1 MNKVISL
8 FDRFRLQIP
17 PKLKCYAAGAPGHR
31 MLFITDPNETYTV
44 SFEEGMPMRDML
56 ASGRTNAPTVSHQ
69 CCRADKYIHQRRG
82 DSPAQQCAFFHIEL
96 EDDEGT
102 TVYLPG
108 QMAVSEG
115 YSWSDGVEPV
125 LLELLDG
132 ITLCK

>member
-1 MNKVISL
+1 MNEVISL
-8 FDRFRLQIP
+8 FDRFRLHIP
-17 PKLKCYAAGAPGHR
+17 PKLKCHTDGVPGHR
-31 MLFITDPNETYTV
+31 VLFITDHDETYTV

-56 ASGRTNAPTVSHQ
+56 ASGRTNVPTVSHQ
-69 CCRADKYIHQRRG
+69 CCRVDKYIHQWRN
-82 DSPAQQCAFFHIEL
+82 DSSTERCAFFHIEV
-96 EDDEGT
+96 ENNEGT

-108 QMAVSEG
+108 QIVVSEG